1 MAAKAATEGPE
12 EKARAPLSEVVA
24 LVSRHAVT
32 TCIKDNTMHVYGKVG
47 GVAIYLQSQLFQT
60 LEATKRRA
68 LEAFEYA
75 VKYAE
80 KYNSTESDILVG
92 IRGYVS
98 GRILHIQEVILEGSK
113 VVQAKALVV
122 GAQIDAAVRK
132 IPIPAEYKD
141 RLSGFVDGAVHRAE
155 GVSIY
160 VKDGITHSYAQIGD
174 AVVHV
179 RSKAEGS
186 FESSRTMALSILERA
201 RLVVQ
206 KYMTNLRDDSIVA
219 KGRIGN
225 SVVQI
230 RVRGAEA
237 GLKASQSFTKMY
249 SSLQEALQ
257 DLPFVR
263 KDVVQIL
270 KSKAGSL
277 AVCATDGF
285 LHARGQFG
293 AAHVYLKATVINGE
307 NLLKFHVVEAVSSAK
322 VRSRGV
328 IDSAMVRTMDIYGSS
343 KAVATDKRTQLAAAG
358 AFVGVSAGGAAGLSA
373 GTTVGA
379 ACGLPFAVF
388 TFGLSVPIGATIGGG
403 AGACV
408 GAATGG
414 AVGLIGG
421 GIAGHSSHQ
430 RAEIK
435 QSILHAF
442 GRVSDSKD
450 YMREKAASSVA
461 FVKAR
466 LAGSTGGTESKSG
479 TESEASSL
487 IGS

>member
-1 MAAKAATEGPE
+1 MTAKAPTEGPAE
-12 EKARAPLSEVVA
+12 QARAALSEVVA
-24 LVSRHAVT
+24 LVSRHSVT
-32 TCIKDNTMHVYGKVG
+32 TCLKDNAMHVYGKVG
-47 GVAIYLQSQLFQT
+47 GVAIYVQSQLLQT
-60 LEATKRRA
+60 LEATKKRA

-92 IRGYVS
+92 IRGWVS
-98 GRILHIQEVILEGSK
+98 GRILHIQGVILEGSK
-113 VVQAKALVV
+113 IVQAKALVV
-122 GAQIDAAVRK
+122 GAHIDAAVRK
-132 IPIPAEYKD
+132 IPLPAEYKD
-141 RLSGFVDGAVHRAE
+141 RLSVFVDGAVHRAE
-155 GVSIY
+155 GASIY

-179 RSKAEGS
+179 KSKAVGS
-186 FESSRTMALSILERA
+186 FETSKATALTILERA
-201 RLVVQ
+201 RPVVE
-206 KYMTNLRDDSIVA
+206 KYLTKLCDDSIVA
-219 KGRIGN
+219 KGKIGD

-237 GLKASQSFTKMY
+237 GAKASQSFAKMY

-257 DLPFVR
+257 GLPLLS
-263 KDVVQIL
+263 KDGVQIL
-270 KSKAGSL
+270 KSKAGNL
-277 AVCATDGF
+277 AISAKDGF
-285 LHARGQFG
+285 LYARGQFG
-293 AAHVYLKATVINGE
+293 AAHVYLKAAVIKGE
-307 NLLKFHVVEAVSSAK
+307 NSVKLHVVEAVTSAK
-322 VRSRGV
+322 ARSRGT
-328 IDSAMVRTMDIYGSS
+328 IDTAMVRAMDIYGNS
-343 KAVATDKRTQLAAAG
+343 KAAVGDKRVQLAVAG
-358 AFVGVSAGGAAGLSA
+358 TLVGVSAGGAAGLSV
-373 GTTVGA
+373 GTTAGA

-403 AGACV
+403 AGTCV
-408 GAATGG
+408 GAAAGG

-421 GIAGHSSHQ
+421 GMAGYSSDQ

-442 GRVSDSKD
+442 DRVSDSKD

-466 LAGSTGGTESKSG
+466 LAGSTGGTESAGG

-487 IGS
+487 VGS